1 MLYSKPFRVSALLF
15 GHYNG
20 RMADDLIAQLVALL
34 VDRDDGAALLPVRG
48 GDLLHGVHEVGVK
61 GLVQRFDLG
70 DVQVLQRFGGFVQ
83 RHHDAFLVVLI
94 GTHGVGG
101 HVQRVQ
107 NAQNLGDSVGN
118 AIIELLVSLALAALA
133 VVIVFALLMGILS
146 RYRKC
151 PSDKILV
158 IYGKVGSDKN
168 GQARS
173 AKCVHGGAAFIM
185 PIIQSYQF
193 MDLTPISINV
203 DLKNALSKQNIRV
216 DVPSR
221 FTVGISTEP
230 GIMQNAAERLLGLR
244 MNEIQELAKDIIF
257 GQLRLVVAT
266 MEIEEINNDRDKFL
280 VAVSNNVEI
289 ELKKIGLRLINVNV
303 TDINDES
310 GYIEALGKEAAA
322 KAINDAKKSVAEKD
336 RDGEIGQANAQR
348 DQRIQVAAANALAI
362 KGENESKIE
371 VAQSEAL
378 RREKEAESM
387 RLATAAEAVQAAKA
401 KEEAYIAQ
409 QQAEQTRAALETATQ
424 QADIIVKAKIAKEQA
439 EIEAEAKAE
448 VARRT
453 AKGEADALFAKMEA
467 QARGAQEILV
477 KQADGMREL
486 VNAAGGNA
494 DSAIKLI
501 LANNMEE
508 LMKIQVEAIKNIK
521 IDKVTVWDGGS
532 KGENGKTAT
541 ADFISGIMKA
551 VPPMGEMFNQAGM
564 ELPKFLGEKIDDPKT
579 CLLYTS
585 PSPRD

>member
-1 MLYSKPFRVSALLF
+1 MQPEI
-15 GHYNG
+15 
-20 RMADDLIAQLVALL
+20 LIAICV
-34 VDRDDGAALLPVRG
+34 
-48 GDLLHGVHEVGVK
+48 
-61 GLVQRFDLG
+61 
-70 DVQVLQRFGGFVQ
+70 
-83 RHHDAFLVVLI
+83 
-94 GTHGVGG
+94 
-101 HVQRVQ
+101 
-107 NAQNLGDSVGN
+107 
-118 AIIELLVSLALAALA
+118 A

-216 DVPSR
+216 DVPSK

-244 MNEIQELAKDIIF
+244 MNEIQELAKDIII

-424 QADIIVKAKIAKEQA
+424 QADVIVKAKIAKEQA

-579 CLLYTS
+579 LDS
-585 PSPRD
+585 

>member
-1 MLYSKPFRVSALLF
+1 MQPEI
-15 GHYNG
+15 
-20 RMADDLIAQLVALL
+20 LIAICV
-34 VDRDDGAALLPVRG
+34 
-48 GDLLHGVHEVGVK
+48 
-61 GLVQRFDLG
+61 
-70 DVQVLQRFGGFVQ
+70 
-83 RHHDAFLVVLI
+83 
-94 GTHGVGG
+94 
-101 HVQRVQ
+101 
-107 NAQNLGDSVGN
+107 
-118 AIIELLVSLALAALA
+118 A

-387 RLATAAEAVQAAKA
+387 RLATAAE
-401 KEEAYIAQ
+401 
-409 QQAEQTRAALETATQ
+409 
-424 QADIIVKAKIAKEQA
+424 
-439 EIEAEAKAE
+439 
-448 VARRT
+448 
-453 AKGEADALFAKMEA
+453 LFRQLRQRK
-467 QARGAQEILV
+467 
-477 KQADGMREL
+477 KP
-486 VNAAGGNA
+486 
-494 DSAIKLI
+494 
-501 LANNMEE
+501 
-508 LMKIQVEAIKNIK
+508 
-521 IDKVTVWDGGS
+521 T
-532 KGENGKTAT
+532 
-541 ADFISGIMKA
+541 
-551 VPPMGEMFNQAGM
+551 
-564 ELPKFLGEKIDDPKT
+564 
-579 CLLYTS
+579 
-585 PSPRD
+585 

>member
-1 MLYSKPFRVSALLF
+1 MQPEI
-15 GHYNG
+15 
-20 RMADDLIAQLVALL
+20 LIAICV
-34 VDRDDGAALLPVRG
+34 
-48 GDLLHGVHEVGVK
+48 
-61 GLVQRFDLG
+61 
-70 DVQVLQRFGGFVQ
+70 
-83 RHHDAFLVVLI
+83 
-94 GTHGVGG
+94 
-101 HVQRVQ
+101 
-107 NAQNLGDSVGN
+107 
-118 AIIELLVSLALAALA
+118 A

-322 KAINDAKKSVAEKD
+322 KAINDAKKSVAEK
-336 RDGEIGQANAQR
+336 
-348 DQRIQVAAANALAI
+348 
-362 KGENESKIE
+362 
-371 VAQSEAL
+371 
-378 RREKEAESM
+378 
-387 RLATAAEAVQAAKA
+387 
-401 KEEAYIAQ
+401 
-409 QQAEQTRAALETATQ
+409 
-424 QADIIVKAKIAKEQA
+424 
-439 EIEAEAKAE
+439 
-448 VARRT
+448 
-453 AKGEADALFAKMEA
+453 
-467 QARGAQEILV
+467 
-477 KQADGMREL
+477 
-486 VNAAGGNA
+486 
-494 DSAIKLI
+494 
-501 LANNMEE
+501 
-508 LMKIQVEAIKNIK
+508 
-521 IDKVTVWDGGS
+521 GS
-532 KGENGKTAT
+532 
-541 ADFISGIMKA
+541 
-551 VPPMGEMFNQAGM
+551 
-564 ELPKFLGEKIDDPKT
+564 
-579 CLLYTS
+579 
-585 PSPRD
+585 